1 MTDAA
6 ADRWPVARGS
16 YLPAATGTANG
27 DDGDSAPLRAIFGCF
42 ATGVTV
48 VTANAGGRPV
58 GMTINSFASASLR
71 PPLVL
76 FCAGEDS
83 QTWPQ
88 IRRAGCF
95 AVNILASDQC
105 DVARRFA
112 NRDGPRF
119 TGKISAAAV
128 TRSPVLPGALA
139 YIDCVLCETHQAGD
153 HAIVVAHVVE
163 AAKLRGDPPLVFF
176 ASTWHAQWAPS
187 GRPA

>member
-1 MTDAA
+1 
-6 ADRWPVARGS
+6 
-16 YLPAATGTANG
+16 
-27 DDGDSAPLRAIFGCF
+27 
-42 ATGVTV
+42 
-48 VTANAGGRPV
+48 
-58 GMTINSFASASLR
+58 
-71 PPLVL
+71 L
-76 FCAGEDS
+76 FCAAEDS

-88 IRRAGCF
+88 IRKAGCF

-119 TGKISAAAV
+119 SGKVSAASI

-139 YIDCVLCETHQAGD
+139 YIDCVLRETHQAGD
-153 HAIVVAHVVE
+153 HTIVVGHVVG
-163 AAKLRGDPPLVFF
+163 AAKLRDDPPLVFF